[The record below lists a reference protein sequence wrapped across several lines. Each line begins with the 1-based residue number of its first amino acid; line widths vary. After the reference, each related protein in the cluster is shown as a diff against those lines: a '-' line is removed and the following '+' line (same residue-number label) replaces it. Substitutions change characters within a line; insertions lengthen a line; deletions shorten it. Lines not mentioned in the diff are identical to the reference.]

1 MRVKEYLSIR
11 EIDFQSVNVFE
22 DDGRE
27 QLAAL
32 GARSV
37 PVVSRGDQF
46 VYAQVMKDV
55 VEFLQLED
63 DTGPVLTPAQL
74 AERYSRVLD
83 TAIRLTLQMPDD
95 CLQRELPNRP
105 RSWRVLLHHVFQI
118 PVAFL
123 DMESTGAA
131 LSYENMVAPPPDDM
145 TSAIAIAQFGESVKE
160 RFIAWW
166 NNTQAAD
173 FSASVPTYFGST
185 SRHEML
191 ERTVWHSTQH
201 VRQVASL
208 LEQAGITPDE
218 PLTSEDI
225 AGLPLTDVI
234 WDS

>member
-11 EIDFQSVNVFE
+11 EIEFQSINVFE
-22 DDGRE
+22 DDGRA
-27 QLAAL
+27 QLEAL

-46 VYAQVMKDV
+46 VYAQVIKEV
-55 VEFLQLED
+55 VDFLQLED
-63 DTGPVLTPAQL
+63 DTDPVLTPAQL
-74 AERYSRVLD
+74 FERYNHVLD
-83 TAIRLTLQMPDD
+83 TAIRLTRQMPDD
-95 CLQRELPNRP
+95 CLPRELPNRP

-123 DMESTGAA
+123 DMESSGDT
-131 LSYENMVAPPPDDM
+131 LTYENMVAPPPDDM
-145 TSAIAIAQFGESVKE
+145 TSSSAIADFGQDVQARFCSWWTKSES
-160 RFIAWW
+160 
-166 NNTQAAD
+166 AD

-185 SRHEML
+185 SRHEMF

-208 LEQAGITPDE
+208 LEQAGVSPDM

-234 WDS
+234 WG